1 MAYRAFQKKDPLGRS
16 VIYITLLFNCFIWP
30 LSAFSGILISNL
42 VNKDLVKIPAL
53 ILCFSSLW
61 YFNYRYSHK
70 ESEIK
75 KINNYKKKR
84 NYIKLLIYFLFD
96 ESHRN
101 SKFLKII
108 EEILLQKLNFLRP
121 FIFYIKIILI
131 LL

>member
-1 MAYRAFQKKDPLGRS
+1 MRIIDSLFFMAYRAFRKKSPLDRS
-16 VIYITLLFNCFIWP
+16 VIYITLLFNCFMWP
-30 LSAFSGILISNL
+30 ISAFSGILISNL

-84 NYIKLLIYFLFD
+84 NYIKLLIYLLLVLAIVYSLISAICVRKICDYYNLSLF
-96 ESHRN
+96 N
-101 SKFLKII
+101 
-108 EEILLQKLNFLRP
+108 
-121 FIFYIKIILI
+121 
-131 LL
+131 